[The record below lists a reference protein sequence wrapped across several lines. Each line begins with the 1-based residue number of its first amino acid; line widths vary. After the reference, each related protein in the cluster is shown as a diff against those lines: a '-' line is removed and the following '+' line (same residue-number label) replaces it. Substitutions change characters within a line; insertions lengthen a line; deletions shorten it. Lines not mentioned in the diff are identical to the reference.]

1 MKLKIIFMGTSDF
14 AVPALC
20 KIHSAGH
27 NISVV
32 YTQPPRLSG
41 RGLKRN
47 PSPIQNT
54 AEQKKLILRS
64 PEKII
69 NEDENLYKVS
79 KKIKI
84 PINKTIILIDDI
96 NNNFE

>member
-1 MKLKIIFMGTSDF
+1 MGTSDF

-64 PEKII
+64 PEKIK
-69 NEDENLYKVS
+69 NEDEINYLKGLNADIGIVVS
-79 KKIKI
+79 FGQLI
-84 PINKTIILIDDI
+84 PNEIL
-96 NNNFE
+96 N